1 MADSLSLLQKMHR
14 TQMRGVRVDGGCSF
28 SLELALGREISCT
41 NVDSLYVQRKI
52 SVNRVTLQ
60 YYHQVSLSCVS
71 MLVFFWVGGLWLFS
85 DMPLF
90 QTWANLS
97 GW

>member
-28 SLELALGREISCT
+28 SLELALTRGIRCI

-60 YYHQVSLSCVS
+60 YYHQVSPSCVS
-71 MLVFFWVGGLWLFS
+71 VLFFLGGGFVVI
-85 DMPLF
+85 F
-90 QTWANLS
+90 
-97 GW
+97 